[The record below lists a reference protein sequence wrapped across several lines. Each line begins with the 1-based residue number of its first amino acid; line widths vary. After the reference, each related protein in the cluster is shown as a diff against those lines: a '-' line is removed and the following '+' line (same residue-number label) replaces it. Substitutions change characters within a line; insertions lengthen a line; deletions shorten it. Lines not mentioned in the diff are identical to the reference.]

1 MQKLFLIRK
10 AVEGEILTAVEVI
23 PKSESQ
29 QSIWEKYKKD
39 VKYQWY
45 VIDIL
50 PLLLFRLLVFLSCLP
65 MFGVHEFPFNGIVTI
80 IYLELH
86 RLLIPFFYNAHA
98 HTKCI

>member
-1 MQKLFLIRK
+1 MPNLVLTGK
-10 AVEGEILTAVEVI
+10 AVEGEILTVVEVI

-50 PLLLFRLLVFLSCLP
+50 LLLLFRLLVFLSCLP
-65 MFGVHEFPFNGIVTI
+65 MFGVHEFPSNEHVTTI
-80 IYLELH
+80 CLELH
-86 RLLIPFFYNAHA
+86 ILLIPLFYNAYA
-98 HTKCI
+98 HTKSV

>member
-1 MQKLFLIRK
+1 VQKIVLTRK
-10 AVEGEILTAVEVI
+10 AVEGEIVTAVEVI

-50 PLLLFRLLVFLSCLP
+50 LLLLFRLLVFLSCLP
-65 MFGVHEFPFNGIVTI
+65 MLGVHEFPSNGHVTI
-80 IYLELH
+80 ICLELH

-98 HTKCI
+98 HTKCV

>member
-1 MQKLFLIRK
+1 MPKVQKLFLIRK

-23 PKSESQ
+23 PKSDSQ
-29 QSIWEKYKKD
+29 QSIWEKYKKY
-39 VKYQWY
+39 VKY
-45 VIDIL
+45 IL
-50 PLLLFRLLVFLSCLP
+50 LLLLFRLLVFLSCLP
-65 MFGVHEFPFNGIVTI
+65 MFGVHEIPSNGHVTI

>member
-1 MQKLFLIRK
+1 M
-10 AVEGEILTAVEVI
+10 EGEILTVVEVI

-29 QSIWEKYKKD
+29 EIIWEKYKKD

-50 PLLLFRLLVFLSCLP
+50 LLLLFRLLLFLSCLP
-65 MFGVHEFPFNGIVTI
+65 MLGVHEFPSNGHVTI

-86 RLLIPFFYNAHA
+86 KLLIHLFYNAHA
-98 HTKCI
+98 HTKCV